1 MLEHPQYFGED
12 GLQDERENVK
22 LWHNNAL
29 YADEVVEWVN
39 ACFDIFDDAGNPI
52 HCFGCRCLN
61 FFGTQ
66 IRAILHEGAVPDGYR
81 DPQNG
86 GK

>member
-22 LWHNNAL
+22 LWDNNAL

-39 ACFDIFDDAGNPI
+39 ACFGIFLTTPETTFTVLD
-52 HCFGCRCLN
+52 
-61 FFGTQ
+61 
-66 IRAILHEGAVPDGYR
+66 VVV
-81 DPQNG
+81 
-86 GK
+86 